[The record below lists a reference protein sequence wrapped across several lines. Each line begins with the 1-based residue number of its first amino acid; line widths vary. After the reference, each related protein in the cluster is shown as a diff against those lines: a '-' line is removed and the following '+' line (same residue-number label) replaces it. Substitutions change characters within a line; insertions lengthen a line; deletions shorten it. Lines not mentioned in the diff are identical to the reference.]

1 MKKRLISLYMES
13 KENFFLAKSVW
24 FSYLKHVCVC
34 MCVHMHVSVCRMVM
48 FNLLESHS
56 NTLSPISSNFF
67 FRTACYRFQEP
78 QVQVV
83 QTMVVNQLCV
93 SNPPTSSETYD
104 IGAVSWRFCVRN
116 QLIGFLKHEETQE
129 NWKNCM
135 HFHQRK
141 KQRCYPWRPNSWSS
155 CELYTVMIPIV
166 IRFKMVHMYK
176 ILLQIVTI
184 KFGRSLE
191 NSEDNVM
198 VRCQPC
204 GSKKLAM
211 LQDSTWQTWQR
222 KNLLV
227 VENSPFIHEI
237 LLK

>member
-93 SNPPTSSETYD
+93 SNPPTSSLL
-104 IGAVSWRFCVRN
+104 FF
-116 QLIGFLKHEETQE
+116 FLSGSSSPASSGHQSFSFQPPLSSHVH
-129 NWKNCM
+129 WM
-135 HFHQRK
+135 HTAAGQ
-141 KQRCYPWRPNSWSS
+141 
-155 CELYTVMIPIV
+155 
-166 IRFKMVHMYK
+166 
-176 ILLQIVTI
+176 
-184 KFGRSLE
+184 
-191 NSEDNVM
+191 
-198 VRCQPC
+198 
-204 GSKKLAM
+204 
-211 LQDSTWQTWQR
+211 QTWP
-222 KNLLV
+222 
-227 VENSPFIHEI
+227 SPPDIEKKGFGNASSIGLISSHNI
-237 LLK
+237 WDL